1 MASLKASSTPGL
13 WFHIPVDL
21 NPGLRC
27 PVLGSALFSSVKA
40 MAADLRGHCIYSACV
55 AEAPLGGIYPFEKQ
69 SLKVLTRVMSFTP
82 LSQLKGKMFD
92 ILARIISL
100 FPRICAV
107 F

>member
-27 PVLGSALFSSVKA
+27 PVLGSALYSSVKA

-55 AEAPLGGIYPFEKQ
+55 AEAPLGGILYILLK
-69 SLKVLTRVMSFTP
+69 SKALKVPPQIISSTP
-82 LSQLKGKMFD
+82 LSQLKFKMFH
-92 ILARIISL
+92 ILE
-100 FPRICAV
+100 
-107 F
+107 